1 MAGPREIRLAAL
13 LDALIAVTDKEVGR
27 LRTIIEHDHTPDEER
42 FKALVDLARLSSNM
56 VSILADR
63 EIETLVLI

>member
-42 FKALVDLARLSSNM
+42 FEALVDLARLSSNT
-56 VSILADR
+56 VSILAGR
-63 EIETLVLI
+63 EVEVCIDP